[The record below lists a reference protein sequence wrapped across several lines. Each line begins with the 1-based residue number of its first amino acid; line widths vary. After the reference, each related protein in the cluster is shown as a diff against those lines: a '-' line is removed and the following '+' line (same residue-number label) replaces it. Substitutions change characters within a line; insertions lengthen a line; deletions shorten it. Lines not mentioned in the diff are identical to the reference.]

1 MTRPAASVAL
11 ALALALAGGA
21 LPAQTMRGFTTA
33 RQLHGESRLAA
44 HLDYGSGSLHIA
56 PGAASGDLYRM
67 RLWYDAERFSP
78 TSSFEPAT
86 GTVRLALGNTGAAG
100 LRIASRERLDEQ
112 TAVLT
117 LSPQVALALDLHLG
131 AVDGDIEL
139 GGLQLTELALA
150 TAASRTTVRFSRPNA
165 ARCTTASVSAG
176 AADISIFGLGNS
188 RCQQVRFE
196 GGIGKAMLDLTGA
209 WPAGASVNVRMAVG
223 ALTLRLPRTLGIRLT
238 MDRFLSSFP
247 SEAWN
252 RQGAAYMS
260 VGYAKA
266 SRHIDIALT
275 SAIGGVNVEW
285 VD

>member
-1 MTRPAASVAL
+1 MTRRAAPIV
-11 ALALALAGGA
+11 LALALAGGM
-21 LPAQTMRGFTTA
+21 LPAQTMRSFTTA

-44 HLDYGSGSLHIA
+44 HLEYGSGSLRIL

-86 GTVRLALGNTGAAG
+86 GTVRLALGRTGTAG

-117 LSPQVALALDLHLG
+117 LSPQVALTLDLRLG

-150 TAASRTTVRFSRPNA
+150 TGASRTAIRFSRPNA

-176 AADISIFGLGNS
+176 AADISMYRLGNS

-196 GGIGKAMLDLTGA
+196 GGIGKAVLDFTGA
-209 WPAGASVNVRMAVG
+209 WPADASVNVRMAVG
-223 ALTLRLPRTLGIRLT
+223 ALTLRLPRAVGIRLT

-247 SEAWN
+247 SEGWN
-252 RQGAAYMS
+252 RQGAAYLS
-260 VGYAKA
+260 AGYAKA
-266 SRHIDIALT
+266 SRHINIALT
-275 SAIGGVNVEW
+275 TAIGGVSVEW